1 MTSPGQLLNGRYRLD
16 QRLGGG
22 TMGTVWKA
30 FDTSLERAVAVKE
43 LAPALFGDED
53 AATRRERIRREA
65 IAIAQV
71 KHPVIVTV
79 HDLISVGRH
88 KAPWI
93 VMGYVPGRPLSE
105 IIHDHKDAPLPERRV
120 AAIAL
125 AVLEGLRAC
134 HASEVYHRDVK
145 PANIVVGPD
154 ESVHLVDF
162 GIARIVGKVPLTE
175 ERNIVGTPEFL
186 APERLDGEPAGPG
199 ADLWALGVT
208 LYYALTGRAPFWAET
223 AWAMLTAI
231 KFRNPPEPRE
241 GGPLASLVLQMLRKQ
256 PEDRPDAATVS
267 AILRGVAS
275 QPDRTSGQSYWT
287 GPQVRPRQHS
297 DAWAQ
302 GDQAHRQRT
311 QSQTVRPKPRLAG
324 LPALTQAQLVAG
336 MRTDMAA
343 DELLALSDR
352 DAARVINRCEYALG
366 GSLLSAIAI
375 PGEQSPGDGDAR
387 ERAARARKILLMLP
401 PHRHGPLLDHM
412 SSIALAAVLV
422 LASTEETVRVV
433 DRADTATVVGALAEM
448 PPVRAASLL
457 VAMDAGRAT
466 EVLRQAAP
474 ARIAD
479 ILRSVS
485 PADRRQQLLGRLP
498 ERTRASVLRYLGG

>member
-1 MTSPGQLLNGRYRLD
+1 
-16 QRLGGG
+16 
-22 TMGTVWKA
+22 
-30 FDTSLERAVAVKE
+30 
-43 LAPALFGDED
+43 
-53 AATRRERIRREA
+53 
-65 IAIAQV
+65 
-71 KHPVIVTV
+71 
-79 HDLISVGRH
+79 
-88 KAPWI
+88 
-93 VMGYVPGRPLSE
+93 
-105 IIHDHKDAPLPERRV
+105 
-120 AAIAL
+120 
-125 AVLEGLRAC
+125 
-134 HASEVYHRDVK
+134 
-145 PANIVVGPD
+145 
-154 ESVHLVDF
+154 
-162 GIARIVGKVPLTE
+162 
-175 ERNIVGTPEFL
+175 
-186 APERLDGEPAGPG
+186 
-199 ADLWALGVT
+199 
-208 LYYALTGRAPFWAET
+208 
-223 AWAMLTAI
+223 
-231 KFRNPPEPRE
+231 
-241 GGPLASLVLQMLRKQ
+241 
-256 PEDRPDAATVS
+256 
-267 AILRGVAS
+267 
-275 QPDRTSGQSYWT
+275 
-287 GPQVRPRQHS
+287 
-297 DAWAQ
+297 
-302 GDQAHRQRT
+302 
-311 QSQTVRPKPRLAG
+311 
-324 LPALTQAQLVAG
+324 